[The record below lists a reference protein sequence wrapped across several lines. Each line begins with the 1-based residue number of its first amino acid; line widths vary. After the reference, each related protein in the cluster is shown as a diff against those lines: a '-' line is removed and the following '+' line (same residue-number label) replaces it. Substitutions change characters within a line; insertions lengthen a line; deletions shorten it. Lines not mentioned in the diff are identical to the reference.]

1 MGNVED
7 LLRATA
13 DRAARYVRDLGDRPV
28 YPAFDPDSVYRRLGG
43 PVPDHSEDP
52 AVTVEALSDA
62 VEPNLVSVAG
72 GRYFGF
78 VTGGALPATVAA
90 QWLAAAWDQNAFSHV
105 SSPAAAVFEET
116 ALRWIR
122 ESLALPPLLGQGA
135 MDSGGSPA
143 PLVSRT

>member
-78 VTGGALPATVAA
+78 VTGGAVPAS
-90 QWLAAAWDQNAFSHV
+90 LAADWLTSAWDQNAFSFV
-105 SSPAAAVFEET
+105 SSPVAAIVEDLGPAVS
-116 ALRWIR
+116 ALADR
-122 ESLALPPLLGQGA
+122 ATDG
-135 MDSGGSPA
+135 
-143 PLVSRT
+143 